1 LAYLAPAGEIPCIG
15 KAGALIWFHRVNP
28 AVFTLEEHATPVGF
42 LVQSQTIPLR
52 PKTSET
58 LDKFVFGTLQKA
70 RDVQDLVIRNAH
82 HSWPAAAVRTAL
94 ALIPD
99 LHRILLFR
107 VGSVTVLSVNATHT
121 IDPEISMSELL
132 QRFPGAQRAL
142 FRSYH
147 IGGCS
152 SCGFRPDETLAQVC
166 QRNGGLPVAEV
177 TETILASHEAE
188 QKMQI
193 SPEDLSRRLQDPNP
207 PVIVDVRSREEW
219 DAVHLEDSQFL
230 TQELMQEIMTTWPKD
245 REVVVLCHHGVRSMD
260 AASYF
265 AGHGFSSV
273 KSLSGGIDAWS
284 VQVDSSLPRYHV
296 E

>member
-1 LAYLAPAGEIPCIG
+1 MY
-15 KAGALIWFHRVNP
+15 
-28 AVFTLEEHATPVGF
+28 
-42 LVQSQTIPLR
+42 
-52 PKTSET
+52 
-58 LDKFVFGTLQKA
+58 
-70 RDVQDLVIRNAH
+70 
-82 HSWPAAAVRTAL
+82 
-94 ALIPD
+94 

-107 VGSVTVLSVNATHT
+107 VGSVTVLVVNVTHT
-121 IDPEISMSELL
+121 IDPDISMSELL

-142 FRSYH
+142 FRGYH

-166 QRNGGLPVAEV
+166 ERNGGLPVEEV

-193 SPEDLSRRLQDPNP
+193 SPEDLSRRLREPNP
-207 PVIVDVRSREEW
+207 TVIVDVRGREEW
-219 DAVHLEDSQFL
+219 DAVHIEGSEFL
-230 TQELMQEIMTTWPKD
+230 TQELMQEMVTAWPKD
-245 REVVVLCHHGVRSMD
+245 REIVFLCHHGVRSLD

-265 AGHGFSSV
+265 AGHGFSNV

-284 VQVDSSLPRYHV
+284 VQVDPSLPRYHV